1 MIGCVRDATAP
12 NFSDISTVWE
22 PLESVQSNLCTRLE
36 RVSSIIRRP
45 RGFPGQA
52 RLPIPNERIWDLY
65 RSNFVSLKFISQ
77 NLSGINSSGLVH
89 TWGSFAM
96 AHAFTKTLVPWGI
109 WYPPNLHDLV
119 DMRGSSKGAGMCL
132 RNVSFITALQ
142 YGKFGKSVVVTNL
155 SSPTTWF
162 ISCFSFLRIYLL
174 DNNSASPQ
182 SRVTDEVSIPAARSS
197 YKMSSHILG
206 FL

>member
-96 AHAFTKTLVPWGI
+96 AHALTKTLVPWGMS
-109 WYPPNLHDLV
+109 YPLNFHD
-119 DMRGSSKGAGMCL
+119 DMHAGSKRAGMCRGNVTFMTTL
-132 RNVSFITALQ
+132 KYVVSFASLRLSLESFFTYHMI
-142 YGKFGKSVVVTNL
+142 NL
-155 SSPTTWF
+155 LF
-162 ISCFSFLRIYLL
+162 
-174 DNNSASPQ
+174 
-182 SRVTDEVSIPAARSS
+182 
-197 YKMSSHILG
+197 
-206 FL
+206 